1 MINFPLQEKPN
12 FLSKLEVGYGFEY
25 NRHRSP
31 RKDKKDTAHTTAAS
45 IYTADLSKPTKGRLR
60 FFSKSMLILLIC
72 EIWGKEEGAT

>member
-1 MINFPLQEKPN
+1 MIKFPLQEKPN

-60 FFSKSMLILLIC
+60 FFFKVNAYTTNM
-72 EIWGKEEGAT
+72 